1 MVECSFT
8 YYVVVG
14 LSPAAVTKTIR
25 NNEELQEIFNKYF
38 SKLGENLHTDK
49 ALASNITS
57 SDITDLVFNAIK
69 KSEYHPSIKN
79 YAFHRQ

>member
-1 MVECSFT
+1 M
-8 YYVVVG
+8 VVG
-14 LSPAAVTKTIR
+14 LSPAAVTKTVR

-38 SKLGENLHTDK
+38 SKLGENLHIEK

-79 YAFHRQ
+79 YAFHGQ